1 MVTNSRNSKWWEIPL
16 STFIQNCMM
25 RPVSG
30 DELKEQEKLYFSE
43 LYHLE
48 KVTSFD
54 KLLSLSYNNY
64 ATVPSTATVPGVQ
77 T

>member
-1 MVTNSRNSKWWEIPL
+1 
-16 STFIQNCMM
+16 M
-25 RPVSG
+25 RTLTLE
-30 DELKEQEKLYFSE
+30 ELDLQEKMYFSE

-54 KLLSLSYNNY
+54 KLMNLSYNNY
-64 ATVPSTATVPGVQ
+64 ATAVVVTAGAPSTQ